1 MTLSEEKSKQNNMEL
16 SFGEI
21 LKQQKKSGVKRAKP
35 AKPSTANY
43 RGNDEAPFEM
53 SSKRPKKMSHFF
65 EKSSAPSIDPRFV
78 NYLIKQFNYHLIS
91 L

>member
-1 MTLSEEKSKQNNMEL
+1 MEL

-21 LKQQKKSGVKRAKP
+21 LKEQKKSGVKRPKAP
-35 AKPSTANY
+35 KPSTEDY

-65 EKSSAPSIDPRFV
+65 EKRSAPTIDPRCV
-78 NYLIKQFNYHLIS
+78 Y
-91 L
+91 